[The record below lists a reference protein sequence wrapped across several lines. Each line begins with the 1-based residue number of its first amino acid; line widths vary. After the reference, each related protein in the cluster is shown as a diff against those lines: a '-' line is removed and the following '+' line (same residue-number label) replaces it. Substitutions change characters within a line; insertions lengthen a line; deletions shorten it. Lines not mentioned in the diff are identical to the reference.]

1 MTTVGISAPGLPL
14 AGSEAAVTSP
24 ATRRSGS
31 IDIFRGIT
39 MAVMI
44 FVNDLASVHGM
55 PWWTEHAPARLDE
68 MTYVDMVFPFFLFA
82 VGLSLPLSV
91 AQRLRRNLSQPALWW
106 HIVTRAI
113 ALIVLG
119 LILANAEK
127 TTQMGISGST
137 WGILGLLCASLY
149 LGVYGKSD
157 RARNIGRILRIAGFV
172 GVVILLVIYRRV
184 TPSGQTA
191 WIDFSYPEILGL
203 IGCSYL
209 AISVLYVPTRRWT
222 WAPTAWFVLLTA
234 FNAFSSAHWI
244 NFPNRLPILLWPYN
258 NGAMCSIM
266 MAGIMVS
273 SLFLSVNHA
282 PAPHKATWTALGFA
296 ALAFAAGRL
305 LTPLGISKIRAT
317 PTWSLYCIG
326 AAVLLFALFY
336 WLCDV
341 KHWQR
346 WAALVRPGGENTLLT
361 YLLPDLW
368 YFALSAAGVTYL
380 KMHWNAGWP
389 GVARAVVFTLLILV
403 VSGMLTRAKVRL
415 QL

>member
-1 MTTVGISAPGLPL
+1 MTTAEVSAHGLPL
-14 AGSEAAVTSP
+14 RSPEAAAAS
-24 ATRRSGS
+24 ATGRVVS
-31 IDIFRGIT
+31 IDVFRGIT

-91 AQRLRRNLSQPALWW
+91 ARRLRSNPSQAALWW

-113 ALIVLG
+113 ALVVLG
-119 LILANAEK
+119 LILANAGRG
-127 TTQMGISGST
+127 TQMGISGSA

-149 LGVYGKSD
+149 LGVYGKSE
-157 RARNIGRILRIAGFV
+157 RAKNTGRILRIAGFV
-172 GVVILLVIYRRV
+172 GVVILFAIYRRV
-184 TPSGQTA
+184 TPGGHVG

-209 AISVLYVPTRRWT
+209 AVSVLYIPTRRWA
-222 WAPTAWFVLLTA
+222 WAPAAWFVLLTA
-234 FNAFSSAHWI
+234 FDAFSSAHWV
-244 NFPNRLPILLWPYN
+244 NFPNRVPILIWPYN
-258 NGAMCSIM
+258 NGAMCCIM

-273 SLFLSVNHA
+273 SLFLPADRA
-282 PAPHKATWTALGFA
+282 PEPRKATWTALGFA
-296 ALAFAAGRL
+296 VLAFAAGWL

-317 PTWSLYCIG
+317 PTWSLYCVG
-326 AAVLLFALFY
+326 AAVLLFTLLY

-341 KHWQR
+341 KRWQR
-346 WAALVRPGGENTLLT
+346 WAALVHPAGANTLLT
-361 YLLPDLW
+361 YLLPDFW
-368 YFALSAAGVTYL
+368 YFALSAAGVTFL
-380 KMHWNAGWP
+380 KTHWSAGWP
-389 GVARAVVFTLLILV
+389 GITRAVVFTLLMLGISAV
-403 VSGMLTRAKVRL
+403 LTRAKVRL